1 MALTNGQIA
10 GICVGVILVVVFLI
24 CVPLYCYFVY
34 KKRRR
39 EAGYE
44 SEEDGQPSTGPPPP
58 SEKKGTENP
67 GYEIGEEVN
76 GAVNHGKNP
85 DNGVVQT
92 NGPVAVDVAESPAK
106 IEVETPQKSVAEK
119 PEEITL
125 DIPEEESNASK
136 APDVRRDSDS
146 LSRFSLNSD
155 IDLDNISLKMR
166 GLGDTDDILT
176 SVMSVKSP
184 FNFDDE
190 SVNKDAE
197 VTSEVKDESNRM
209 FDFDSLGKDEKL
221 SENKEVPKVTTENS
235 NIPVDRSK
243 LYQVSDIPGNDLA
256 PKENLSLDL
265 ERSDSLSLSSAS
277 SKETIIEMPG
287 YLQKDMS
294 PNLEQNVFQG
304 DTSLGEEL
312 TLSDLEE
319 DLNTLEREQPTME
332 SIKPHTVVQK
342 AQISQVD
349 VADEPEEETVEEL
362 KVEQEVA
369 IQIEKAAEV
378 DQPDLQRAQISQVEA
393 TEKPEED
400 QVRKTKVEPEVEI
413 QIEPEV
419 EIQIDKP
426 AEVDQSDLPP
436 DDVVPNGHDV
446 SPMTDDVIPNGH
458 DLAPMTLGV
467 EMISDSDSGSDVPT
481 CSISMPAEDS
491 SSTDASAGENDGT
504 VSVQIPER
512 TSVSDEKVND
522 SDTFFSLDKP
532 PPTIMGDSFQKSI
545 FSTLD
550 SSSVPK
556 LNTEPPSLNGEPEVT
571 VLSFRNKDGVDD
583 DSVSISSASSGSS
596 EGSKGDVLKES
607 LAVEEPHS
615 PPFSPITPLRKRFF
629 SDTPE
634 IGVPPT
640 QITSSPLQLEPETG
654 EARTVTDTEPPWKS
668 FDLSPTSKK
677 EISSELET
685 VTKVDEVSSPVTIE
699 TPPEPEVVKID
710 EQFEEK
716 ALTFAKPEETHRIED
731 SAPSDSSSSES
742 EKPNVD
748 SDTST
753 QTSSIET
760 PLKTEKEEEVP
771 VTSQKQVEPTV
782 VQESKTFES
791 ILDSPSVEK
800 KSSEPT
806 AVTPSVGI
814 GGDPT
819 DDVVSSVG
827 SALTSW
833 RTRKPWRTR
842 GTRFDDDSSSGRST
856 PESEKTKDA
865 SFFSSLLGSTKED
878 TIKGIRSDKK
888 RTEVARSDSR
898 TPRFKYKGFLKTYQ
912 DDEEDDRKGDS
923 FSSPEAKT
931 DIESQREESQEKSS
945 SNEIE
950 EELSNSSSFEAPPMK
965 TRQFNGSSTNTTAQ
979 QDQVSE
985 TPPKRKI
992 DDIIQHQSNRS
1003 DKQNPAVDQSPR
1015 PEPVPA
1021 AHETPSRPPLPS
1033 PDHLTASKRQL
1044 AQQDS
1049 APPAAPGRPPLPSTP
1064 NLSRTESYKA
1074 LTPEQQ
1080 SEVISA
1086 KSTPSS
1092 RTPKAEVENGTPK
1105 VSEASPKV
1113 AETPKVPDTT
1123 PKIPDSM
1130 PKIPDTSAPK
1140 VAETTPRLPET
1151 TPKIPETTPKVPD
1164 LTPKVP
1170 ETTPKTS
1177 EARKFPGRTRD
1188 KPTVSKLSPAR
1199 LSPYTPMPFS
1209 RDRHTSPT
1217 STTTPPSA
1225 GVAKGRRPRGVARFM
1240 NSSSN
1245 PLFHAAMLLTDEE
1258 NKKNASPPAQQ
1269 KKTENGGLRN
1279 GRSSS
1284 PSVKTSPAPHEQ
1296 SSKPSATPKTESQ
1309 GVKAPP
1315 RRSRGSDPSTNGT
1328 SQQEPASA
1336 LPKDG
1341 RKDSALLRTPSTV
1354 SRASEDGSEYGEA
1367 VSVALDDAFAM
1378 LDDI

>member
-44 SEEDGQPSTGPPPP
+44 SEEDGQPSTSPPPP
-58 SEKKGTENP
+58 SEKEGTENP

-92 NGPVAVDVAESPAK
+92 NGPVAVDVAESPTK
-106 IEVETPQKSVAEK
+106 IEIETPQKSVAEK

-184 FNFDDE
+184 FNFDE
-190 SVNKDAE
+190 ENVIKDTE
-197 VTSEVKDESNRM
+197 VTPGGKDESNRM
-209 FDFDSLGKDEKL
+209 FDFDSLGKDAKL
-221 SENKEVPKVTTENS
+221 LENKEVPKVTPENS
-235 NIPVDRSK
+235 NIPEDRSK

-256 PKENLSLDL
+256 PKENISFDL

-294 PNLEQNVFQG
+294 PNMEQNVFQG
-304 DTSLGEEL
+304 DTTLEEEL

-319 DLNTLEREQPTME
+319 DLNTLESEQPTME

-349 VADEPEEETVEEL
+349 VADEPEEETAEEL
-362 KVEQEVA
+362 NVAPDVA
-369 IQIEKAAEV
+369 IQIEKAMEV
-378 DQPDLQRAQISQVEA
+378 NQPDLQRAQISQVEV
-393 TEKPEED
+393 TEKPEEKPEED
-400 QVRKTKVEPEVEI
+400 QVTKTKVEPEVEI
-413 QIEPEV
+413 QIEPKV

-426 AEVDQSDLPP
+426 VEVDQSDLPP
-436 DDVVPNGHDV
+436 DG
-446 SPMTDDVIPNGH
+446 VIPNGH
-458 DLAPMTLGV
+458 DVAPMTLGV
-467 EMISDSDSGSDVPT
+467 EMISDSDSGSDAPT

-512 TSVSDEKVND
+512 ISVSDDKVND

-532 PPTIMGDSFQKSI
+532 PPTIMGDSFEKSI

-550 SSSVPK
+550 SSGVPK
-556 LNTEPPSLNGEPEVT
+556 LNTEQPSLNGEPEVT
-571 VLSFRNKDGVDD
+571 VLSFRSKDGVDD

-634 IGVPPT
+634 IGVPST
-640 QITSSPLQLEPETG
+640 QVTSSPLHLEPETG

-677 EISSELET
+677 EMSSELES
-685 VTKVDEVSSPVTIE
+685 VAKVDEVSSPVTIE
-699 TPPEPEVVKID
+699 TLSEPEVVKID

-716 ALTFAKPEETHRIED
+716 ALTFAKPEETYRITE
-731 SAPSDSSSSES
+731 SASSESSSSES
-742 EKPNVD
+742 EKSNVD

-753 QTSSIET
+753 QTASIET

-771 VTSQKQVEPTV
+771 VTPQKQVEPTV

-791 ILDSPSVEK
+791 ILDSPSMQK
-800 KSSEPT
+800 KASEPT

-842 GTRFDDDSSSGRST
+842 GARFDDDSSSGRST

-898 TPRFKYKGFLKTYQ
+898 TPRFKYKGFLKTYE
-912 DDEEDDRKGDS
+912 DDEDEDRKGDS

-950 EELSNSSSFEAPPMK
+950 EKLSESSSFEAPARK
-965 TRQFNGSSTNTTAQ
+965 TGQFNGPSVSTTAQ
-979 QDQVSE
+979 KDQVTD
-985 TPPKRKI
+985 TPPMRNI
-992 DDIIQHQSNRS
+992 DDIIQHLNNRP
-1003 DKQNPAVDQSPR
+1003 DKQNSSVDQSPR
-1015 PEPVPA
+1015 PEHVPA
-1021 AHETPSRPPLPS
+1021 ASETPSRPPLPS
-1033 PDHLTASKRQL
+1033 PDQLTASQRQL

-1080 SEVISA
+1080 SEIISA
-1086 KSTPSS
+1086 KSTPTS
-1092 RTPKAEVENGTPK
+1092 RTVKAEVENGTPK
-1105 VSEASPKV
+1105 VTETTPKV
-1113 AETPKVPDTT
+1113 AETPKVADT
-1123 PKIPDSM
+1123 PPNIPDST
-1130 PKIPDTSAPK
+1130 PRTPDTSAPK
-1140 VAETTPRLPET
+1140 VAEV
-1151 TPKIPETTPKVPD
+1151 TPKVPVT
-1164 LTPKVP
+1164 TPKVP
-1170 ETTPKTS
+1170 ETTPKIQAETTPKVPDSTPKVSQTTPKTS
-1177 EARKFPGRTRD
+1177 EARKLPGRTRD

-1199 LSPYTPMPFS
+1199 LSPYTPMPFN

-1258 NKKNASPPAQQ
+1258 NKKNASPPAEQ
-1269 KKTENGGLRN
+1269 KMTENGGLRN

-1284 PSVKTSPAPHEQ
+1284 PSVKTSPAPQEQ
-1296 SSKPSATPKTESQ
+1296 SSKPSTSPKTESE

-1328 SQQEPASA
+1328 SQQQPASA

-1341 RKDSALLRTPSTV
+1341 RKDLALLRTPSSV